1 MQILLL
7 LFHQE
12 LIQEILKHRRTIRN
26 YDPDYQ
32 IPKEHLDEIL
42 NAAQISPTS
51 KDLQEVDFI
60 VLRNKAK
67 LDEIEKI
74 ILNEFPEEARKKFE
88 ERRTIYGV
96 KNVVTCDAPVIILL
110 IRNERKEKFV
120 DVDGGIAA
128 MSIMMAA
135 QHFNL
140 ESMCLGIITRFP
152 KVEEMLGLEKNS
164 LILGVAIGKMKGK
177 PILKEKVIKSKIS
190 YMD

>member
-1 MQILLL
+1 MSKNVL
-7 LFHQE
+7 E
-12 LIQEILKHRRTIRN
+12 TLKHRRTIRN

-32 IPKEHLDEIL
+32 IPKEQLDEIL

-60 VLRNKAK
+60 VLRNKEK
-67 LDEIEKI
+67 LNEIEKI
-74 ILNEFPEEARKKFE
+74 ILSEFSEEARKKFE
-88 ERRTIYGV
+88 ERRTLYGV

-152 KVEEMLGLEKNS
+152 KVEEILGLEKNS
-164 LILGVAIGKMKGK
+164 LILGIAIGKMKGE
-177 PILKEKVIKSKIS
+177 PVLKEKVIKSKIS
-190 YMD
+190 YID

>member
-1 MQILLL
+1 MSKSVLDV
-7 LFHQE
+7 
-12 LIQEILKHRRTIRN
+12 LKYRRTIRN
-26 YDPDYQ
+26 YDPDYE
-32 IPKEHLDEIL
+32 IPKEQLDEIL

-51 KDLQEVDFI
+51 KDLQEIDFV
-60 VLRNKAK
+60 VLRNKDK
-67 LDEIEKI
+67 LNEIEKI
-74 ILNEFPEEARKKFE
+74 ILSEFPEEAKKKFE

-96 KNVVTCDAPVIILL
+96 KNTITCDAPVLILL

-128 MSIMMAA
+128 MSIIMAA

-140 ESMCLGIITRFP
+140 ESMCLGVITRFP

-177 PILKEKVIKSKIS
+177 PVLKEKKIKSKVS
-190 YMD
+190 YID

>member
-1 MQILLL
+1 MSKNVL
-7 LFHQE
+7 
-12 LIQEILKHRRTIRN
+12 EILKHRRTIRN

-32 IPKEHLDEIL
+32 IPQEHLDEIL

-60 VLRNKAK
+60 VLRNKEK
-67 LDEIEKI
+67 LSEIEKI
-74 ILNEFPEEARKKFE
+74 ILSEFPEEVRKKFE

-164 LILGVAIGKMKGK
+164 LILGVAIGKMKEE
-177 PILKEKVIKSKIS
+177 PVLKEKTIKNKVIYI
-190 YMD
+190 D